1 MSVGPTTSLAAI
13 LAESASRRPDHP
25 ALLFEG
31 ESITY
36 AQLWN
41 QTRRIAGALQAQGV
55 TPGDA
60 VAIMYPN
67 VPDFVRVYYAV
78 LAIGAVVVPVHTLL
92 KQAEIE
98 HVLTSSGAVLFLV
111 DPASAAG
118 AQAAAERSGCPLI
131 VSGSEHSGLDALAMA
146 AEPITDYRPMN
157 PLSPATMLFTSGTSG
172 RSKGVLLSHFGL
184 LEQTHVALI
193 DTCDVR
199 PTDVFGAALPLSH
212 VFGQTNVLNT
222 SFRRGATV
230 ALLRRFSASETL
242 GELTRVSCT
251 IFAGVPTML
260 ITLLEAALGDAPRPD
275 LRYVISGGS
284 SLPRSVLE
292 SFSRVFG
299 APIYEGYGLSET
311 SPR

>member
-1 MSVGPTTSLAAI
+1 
-13 LAESASRRPDHP
+13 
-25 ALLFEG
+25 
-31 ESITY
+31 
-36 AQLWN
+36 
-41 QTRRIAGALQAQGV
+41 
-55 TPGDA
+55 
-60 VAIMYPN
+60 
-67 VPDFVRVYYAV
+67 
-78 LAIGAVVVPVHTLL
+78 
-92 KQAEIE
+92 
-98 HVLTSSGAVLFLV
+98 
-111 DPASAAG
+111 
-118 AQAAAERSGCPLI
+118 
-131 VSGSEHSGLDALAMA
+131 
-146 AEPITDYRPMN
+146 
-157 PLSPATMLFTSGTSG
+157 
-172 RSKGVLLSHFGL
+172 
-184 LEQTHVALI
+184 
-193 DTCDVR
+193 
-199 PTDVFGAALPLSH
+199 